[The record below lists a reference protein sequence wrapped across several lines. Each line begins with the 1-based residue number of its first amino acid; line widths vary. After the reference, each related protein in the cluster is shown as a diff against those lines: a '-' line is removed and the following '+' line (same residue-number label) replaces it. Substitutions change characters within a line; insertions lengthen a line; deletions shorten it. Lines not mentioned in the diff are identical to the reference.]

1 MQINLVCTRNGKFLK
16 DNFTECIIDLVDSYL
31 VSGLEMRQFVLPR
44 P

>member
-16 DNFTECIIDLVDSYL
+16 DNFTECIIGLVDSYL
-31 VSGLEMRQFVLPR
+31 VSGLEMRQSVLPR

>member
-16 DNFTECIIDLVDSYL
+16 DNFTDCIIDSVDSYL
-31 VSGLEMRQFVLPR
+31 VLGLEMRQSVLPR